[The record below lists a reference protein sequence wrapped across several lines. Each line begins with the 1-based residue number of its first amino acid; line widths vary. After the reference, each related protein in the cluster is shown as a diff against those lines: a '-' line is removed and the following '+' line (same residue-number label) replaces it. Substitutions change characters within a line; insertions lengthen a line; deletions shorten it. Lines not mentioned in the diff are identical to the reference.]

1 MEILVTEQFESS
13 FLKLSDVDKEHV
25 LKSLLELEENPHL
38 PGLRVKKMAD
48 KRDIWEARASRSL
61 RLTFE
66 KLGDVL
72 TLRHVGQHDRVLDNP

>member
-1 MEILVTEQFESS
+1 MEILVTQQFEDS
-13 FLKLSDVDKEHV
+13 FDKLAGDDKEHV
-25 LKSLLELEENPHL
+25 LKSLLELEETPRL

-48 KRDIWEARASRSL
+48 KRGVWEARASRKL

-66 KLGDVL
+66 MAGNVL